1 MWASWKEGPLAGRA
15 GKAGMAGNA
24 SNGFRSVIPDREGE
38 PPKVDTTVAHIAR
51 VQDYWLGGKDNFA
64 ADRAAGEQGVAA
76 FPDMVASVR
85 ATRAFLAR
93 TVRYLARE
101 AGIRQFLDIG
111 TGIPTAN
118 NTHEVAQDV
127 APESRIVY
135 ADNDPVVL
143 SHARALLTSR
153 REGATAYIDADLR
166 STGHILAEAARSLD
180 FGQPIAVMLVA
191 VLQFIPEDN
200 DPHAIVAQ
208 LLAAVPSGSYL
219 VIAHPASDIEAI
231 AMADMAKRLNQL
243 MAQQVALRSHAE
255 VSRFFEGL
263 TMVEPGV
270 VRAPQWRPGSKLEAA
285 SASTMWGGVGRKP

>member
-1 MWASWKEGPLAGRA
+1 
-15 GKAGMAGNA
+15 MAGNA
-24 SNGFRSVIPDREGE
+24 SNGFRSVIPGREGE

-64 ADRAAGEQGVAA
+64 ADRAAGEQGIAA

-93 TVRYLARE
+93 TVHYLARA

-219 VIAHPASDIEAI
+219 VIAHPASDIEAN

-270 VRAPQWRPGSKLEAA
+270 VRAPQWRPGSDLEAA

>member
-1 MWASWKEGPLAGRA
+1 
-15 GKAGMAGNA
+15 MAGNA
-24 SNGFRSVIPDREGE
+24 SKGFRSVIPDREGE

-64 ADRAAGEQGVAA
+64 ADRAAGEQGIAA

-219 VIAHPASDIEAI
+219 VIAHPASDIEAN

-270 VRAPQWRPGSKLEAA
+270 VRAPRWRPGSDLEAA